1 MTDLET
7 AKASLAG
14 HTLALARNGEVVTHD
29 GRGISPMMEFLAA
42 GRDLR
47 GFSAADL
54 VVGRAAAMLFVLAGV
69 RSVYAETMSE
79 GAREYLLAHGIP
91 AEYGELTEGIRNRAG
106 TGSCPMEAAVRGID
120 APEEGYRV
128 LAETIRKMRGA
139 S

>member
-1 MTDLET
+1 MTDLEL
-7 AKASLAG
+7 AKSALAG
-14 HTLALARNGEVVTHD
+14 HTLALAWDGEVVTHD

-69 RSVYAETMSE
+69 RTVYAETMSE
-79 GAREYLLAHGIP
+79 GARAYLLAHGVA
-91 AEYGELTEGIRNRAG
+91 AECQTLTDGIRNRAG
-106 TGSCPMEAAVRGID
+106 TGPCPMEAAVREVD
-120 APEEGYRV
+120 LPEEGYRV
-128 LAETIRKMRGA
+128 LAETIRKMKGA

>member
-1 MTDLET
+1 
-7 AKASLAG
+7 
-14 HTLALARNGEVVTHD
+14 
-29 GRGISPMMEFLAA
+29 MMEFLAA

-128 LAETIRKMRGA
+128 LAETIRKMKGA

>member
-1 MTDLET
+1 MTDLEL
-7 AKASLAG
+7 AKSALAG
-14 HTLALARNGEVVTHD
+14 HTLALARDGEVVTHD

-69 RSVYAETMSE
+69 RTVYAETMSE
-79 GAREYLLAHGIP
+79 GARAYLLAHGVA
-91 AEYGELTEGIRNRAG
+91 AEYQTLTDGIRNRAG
-106 TGSCPMEAAVRGID
+106 TGPCPMEAAVREVD
-120 APEEGYRV
+120 LPEEGYRV
-128 LAETIRKMRGA
+128 LAETIRKMKGA